1 MTADSARF
9 RIRIAPFTGPAAGP
23 VQWLLDWAPGSSAET
38 IEFTP
43 GFFAGWQPGTAGGE
57 LLRFAAGV
65 YCADRVVLRRT
76 SPDAWTRDLRIGVP
90 VTDPGAWRQ
99 APWQAA
105 LGFLTGDRWTLRP
118 HRASLAP
125 SPAPAGLPVDAVSLC
140 SGGLDSLCGV
150 IDLLERDPGM
160 RLLLVAHH
168 EGGKASTAQQALHAG
183 LAGVYGA
190 ERVVLRRMFCRPA
203 PSRTAQERPL
213 PDDRERTTR
222 SRSLLFLAGAL
233 AAAASCGPGI
243 PVYLPENGWIS
254 LNVPLTRARTGSA
267 STRTT
272 HPHFLGLLT
281 AACQAI
287 GITNPLINPYR
298 YRTKGEMLTSC
309 SNPGLL
315 ARLAPA
321 SISCAHPETPRWRR
335 HPQGNCGYCLPCMVR
350 RAALARLGQDHG
362 DDYAWDAL
370 TCPDLLDPAM
380 RTGAD
385 LRAIVHGV
393 SPDRDELDIIRN
405 APLPPGEHDAYLQLW
420 RRGAEEIRTWLAG
433 GAGPLAQLTATV
445 WRSP

>member
-1 MTADSARF
+1 
-9 RIRIAPFTGPAAGP
+9 
-23 VQWLLDWAPGSSAET
+23 
-38 IEFTP
+38 
-43 GFFAGWQPGTAGGE
+43 
-57 LLRFAAGV
+57 
-65 YCADRVVLRRT
+65 
-76 SPDAWTRDLRIGVP
+76 
-90 VTDPGAWRQ
+90 
-99 APWQAA
+99 
-105 LGFLTGDRWTLRP
+105 
-118 HRASLAP
+118 
-125 SPAPAGLPVDAVSLC
+125 
-140 SGGLDSLCGV
+140 
-150 IDLLERDPGM
+150 
-160 RLLLVAHH
+160 
-168 EGGKASTAQQALHAG
+168 
-183 LAGVYGA
+183 
-190 ERVVLRRMFCRPA
+190 MFCRPA
-203 PSRTAQERPL
+203 PARTAQERLL

-281 AACQAI
+281 AACHAI

-298 YRTKGEMLTSC
+298 HRTKGEMLTSC

-335 HPQGNCGYCLPCMVR
+335 HSQGNCGYCLPCMVR

-370 TCPDLLDPAM
+370 IYPELLDPAM

-420 RRGAEEIRTWLAG
+420 RRGAEEIRAWLAD
-433 GAGPLAQLTATV
+433 GAGPLAELTATA
-445 WRSP
+445 WRNSRPAP